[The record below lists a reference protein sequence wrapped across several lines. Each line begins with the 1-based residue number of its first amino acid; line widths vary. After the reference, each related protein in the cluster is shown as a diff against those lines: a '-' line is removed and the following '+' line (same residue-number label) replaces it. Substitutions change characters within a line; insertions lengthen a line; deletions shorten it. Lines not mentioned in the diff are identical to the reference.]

1 MSRSK
6 EVYRTAK
13 GPNDPFANRDEYRV
27 QSIKACATRC
37 GLPTYLIRWA
47 GLGEH
52 ADTYEL
58 ELNVKRQDNW
68 ADIVKE
74 YKLRARQFLE
84 VSSLPR

>member
-1 MSRSK
+1 MPLILA
-6 EVYRTAK
+6 YA
-13 GPNDPFANRDEYRV
+13 AAYAAILL
-27 QSIKACATRC
+27 QCACATRC

-47 GLGEH
+47 GLGED

-68 ADIVKE
+68 ADLVKD

-84 VSSLPR
+84 VSSLPL